1 MDAVYVLTP
10 DGSEWED
17 LTIFTNL
24 EDAIA
29 ISKKYPNT
37 RVEIFTKTQKG
48 YVPSYAYYL
57 DGNKKNSPP

>member
-37 RVEIFTKTQKG
+37 RVEIFTKTQNG